1 MGKMNGFSI
10 GKALS
15 PDRLDLERNRIVS
28 GHFRRVS
35 EAFRRVSEPF
45 RIVSEHFR
53 RVSSLTSF
61 VFRQGRCALFK
72 AGLPLGWFA
81 VFFTFVLGLT
91 ANAQGPAG
99 RSCNTVD
106 PPVSHWSADLKM
118 GPGYASSS
126 GFEVNFGGGVEYDV
140 NPFLGIGLQ
149 GLYGIRQDALDML
162 GYGSLNLSNLTA
174 PFRTGTWKKT
184 NVFVVAGGG
193 IRQSGFNLG
202 RSGSILI
209 LAGLNGEYN
218 LNDALALE
226 LGGDMLYGTQKM
238 VNLTIGLRY
247 KFGVSSVK
255 HARNISMN
263 EYRPQPSPIVIR
275 QTVWVNSTAG
285 ALARLEAL
293 EKSNSALLLDLQATE
308 ERLKT
313 YKDLLSSQEASK
325 AATKSVSKSASK
337 LGVAVSTPVAG
348 AAQAG
353 VMGLPQT
360 VSGVPQVD
368 GPNGGVAGL
377 PQADGPKGGVAG
389 LPQAIDPKGGV
400 AGLPPSGV
408 TGLLQI
414 SVVPKTAS
422 DLTAVPLQV
431 KAADTASA
439 SKPTVKPVTKPLPT
453 VKAKTAT
460 VADSLPTVKANTDTV
475 ATSMPRVK
483 ATTNPAV
490 PQLKVAN
497 VVTGTMNPVEFLS
510 GSNQLTPDSKR
521 ILNEMANIL
530 LTKDWKSLTITGNTD
545 NQGDPS
551 NNLILSLQRAG
562 IVRSYLVSKGLP
574 MKKLKIHGNGGS
586 NPIESNKTP
595 LGRRLNRRVDFV
607 LEN

>member
-1 MGKMNGFSI
+1 MRKMKGFSI

-15 PDRLDLERNRIVS
+15 PDRLDLERYRIVLE
-28 GHFRRVS
+28 H
-35 EAFRRVSEPF
+35 F
-45 RIVSEHFR
+45 RIVFEHFR
-53 RVSSLTSF
+53 RVSSFISS
-61 VFRQGRCALFK
+61 VFRQGRCALFQ

-81 VFFTFVLGLT
+81 VIFTFGLNST

-126 GFEVNFGGGVEYDV
+126 GFEVNFGGGVEYAV

-174 PFRTGTWKKT
+174 PFRTGSWKKT
-184 NVFVVAGGG
+184 NVFIVAGGG
-193 IRQSGFNLG
+193 IRQSGFNFG
-202 RSGSILI
+202 RSGSILL

-275 QTVWVNSTAG
+275 QTVWVNSAAG
-285 ALARLEAL
+285 ALSRLEAL

-308 ERLKT
+308 EKLKT

-325 AATKSVSKSASK
+325 AATKSVSKSTSK

-353 VMGLPQT
+353 V
-360 VSGVPQVD
+360 
-368 GPNGGVAGL
+368 AGL
-377 PQADGPKGGVAG
+377 PLNDGP
-389 LPQAIDPKGGV
+389 IGGV
-400 AGLPPSGV
+400 AGLPPSGE

-414 SVVPKTAS
+414 TVVPKTTS
-422 DLTAVPLQV
+422 DSTTMSKRV

-439 SKPTVKPVTKPLPT
+439 SKPTVKPVAKPLAS
-453 VKAKTAT
+453 VK
-460 VADSLPTVKANTDTV
+460 VNTDTV
-475 ATSMPRVK
+475 AASMAKVK
-483 ATTNPAV
+483 ATTNQTV
-490 PQLKVAN
+490 PQLKEAN
-497 VVTGTMNPVEFLS
+497 VVTGTMNPV
-510 GSNQLTPDSKR
+510 
-521 ILNEMANIL
+521 
-530 LTKDWKSLTITGNTD
+530 
-545 NQGDPS
+545 
-551 NNLILSLQRAG
+551 
-562 IVRSYLVSKGLP
+562 
-574 MKKLKIHGNGGS
+574 
-586 NPIESNKTP
+586 
-595 LGRRLNRRVDFV
+595 
-607 LEN
+607 